1 MKGHDI
7 LFDMRRN
14 RARFPTRSLC
24 VWTFLEIIRTEKA
37 FEIENSCTSSSTY
50 LARVPQLA
58 AAGGGH
64 PLILITLTNA
74 ASSHDRIITN
84 NWVKNLILI
93 KLHLRLKIEQ
103 LVTLR
108 NQQFFETFFKLLFSA
123 SSRTNVCFDCNL
135 FYLNGLNLFFVCFSS
150 TIWLNVRAD

>member
-1 MKGHDI
+1 M
-7 LFDMRRN
+7 
-14 RARFPTRSLC
+14 ARFPTRSLC

-37 FEIENSCTSSSTY
+37 FEIENSRTSSSSSTY

-84 NWVKNLILI
+84 N
-93 KLHLRLKIEQ
+93 
-103 LVTLR
+103 
-108 NQQFFETFFKLLFSA
+108 
-123 SSRTNVCFDCNL
+123 
-135 FYLNGLNLFFVCFSS
+135 
-150 TIWLNVRAD
+150 

>member
-37 FEIENSCTSSSTY
+37 FEIENSRTSSSSSTY

-103 LVTLR
+103 LVTASESAIFWDIFQIAFFCFITNECLFWL
-108 NQQFFETFFKLLFSA
+108 QFVLPKWAKPIFRLF
-123 SSRTNVCFDCNL
+123 
-135 FYLNGLNLFFVCFSS
+135 
-150 TIWLNVRAD
+150 